1 MTLIADWLQALG
13 GAGLDL
19 FWRPLLAWTL
29 VFLPLYG
36 ALRLWRSAPALVQYH
51 AHLALLLRSRSGHTA
66 NDRYPCKAIC
76 PRLFPHAI
84 KHPVDVGTPLQ
95 LFEEFVGIVDEQ
107 KRFVVDLQIRA
118 V

>member
-13 GAGLDL
+13 GAGLDM

-51 AHLALLLRSRSGHTA
+51 AHLALLLA
-66 NDRYPCKAIC
+66 MFVP
-76 PRLFPHAI
+76 
-84 KHPVDVGTPLQ
+84 PVFSKSYG
-95 LFEEFVGIVDEQ
+95 
-107 KRFVVDLQIRA
+107 KS
-118 V
+118 